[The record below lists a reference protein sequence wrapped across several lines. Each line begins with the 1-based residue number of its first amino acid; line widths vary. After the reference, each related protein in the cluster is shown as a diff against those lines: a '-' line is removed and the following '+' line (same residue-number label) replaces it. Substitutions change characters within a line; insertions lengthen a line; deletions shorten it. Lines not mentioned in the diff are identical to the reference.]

1 MNNKYQK
8 TIYACFMG
16 CIVQAIVN
24 NFVPLL
30 FLTFQDAYGIP
41 LSKITMLVTINFG
54 LQLLVDFLSVGF
66 VDKIGYRASMII
78 AHVSTT
84 AGLILLALLPDLL
97 PDPFLGL
104 LAAVF
109 LYAIG
114 GGLLEVLVSPIVEAC
129 PSEHKEQTMSLLHS
143 FYCWGHVGVVLISTI
158 FFQLF
163 GIGNWKIL
171 ALIWALAPLFNA
183 IVFAKVPMA
192 SLMEE
197 GEKGLSLKELAGMKI
212 FWTFLLMMTCAGASE
227 QAVSQWA
234 STFAEKGL
242 GVSKTVGDLAGPL
255 SFAVFMGSS
264 RALYGKFGERIN
276 LDKFMAGSSLL
287 CIAAYLCIS
296 LVPNP
301 VLGLA
306 GCALCGLSVGI
317 MWPGTFS
324 KAAAALP
331 KGGTALFALMALAG
345 DLGCSGGP
353 TVVGMVSSLFGE
365 NLKKGIL
372 AAALFPVLLLAGIAL
387 CKKYAK
393 AR

>member
-197 GEKGLSLKELAGMKI
+197 GEKGLSLKELA
-212 FWTFLLMMTCAGASE
+212 
-227 QAVSQWA
+227 
-234 STFAEKGL
+234 
-242 GVSKTVGDLAGPL
+242 
-255 SFAVFMGSS
+255 
-264 RALYGKFGERIN
+264 
-276 LDKFMAGSSLL
+276 
-287 CIAAYLCIS
+287 
-296 LVPNP
+296 
-301 VLGLA
+301 
-306 GCALCGLSVGI
+306 
-317 MWPGTFS
+317 
-324 KAAAALP
+324 
-331 KGGTALFALMALAG
+331 
-345 DLGCSGGP
+345 
-353 TVVGMVSSLFGE
+353 
-365 NLKKGIL
+365 
-372 AAALFPVLLLAGIAL
+372 
-387 CKKYAK
+387 
-393 AR
+393 

>member
-212 FWTFLLMMTCAGASE
+212 FWIFLLMMTCAGASE

-393 AR
+393 DR

>member
-212 FWTFLLMMTCAGASE
+212 FWIFLLMMTCAGASE